1 MEEKSNVV
9 ININGGNN
17 QILPNATEAVQNFNF
32 YANGGEQ
39 KSKAAE
45 TGSKAE
51 SASNAKDVTEGNEGT
66 VNSDEPEIPYI
77 NKVYAKEYA
86 DQLRNCADGREV
98 GIIVAKMVKDA
109 GLFEET
115 AKKEMFIEKIMPFLD
130 HLTKGKSVDN
140 IRKHIRNALDEQNM
154 R

>member
-1 MEEKSNVV
+1 MEDKSNVV

-32 YANGGEQ
+32 YADGSEK
-39 KSKAAE
+39 KSLAVE
-45 TGSKAE
+45 TDTKVE
-51 SASNAKDVTEGNEGT
+51 SASSAKAVIEDEEGT
-66 VNSDEPEIPYI
+66 DNYDELEIPYI

-86 DQLRNCADGREV
+86 DQLRTCADGRAV
-98 GIIVAKMVKDA
+98 GVIVAKMVKDA

-115 AKKEMFIEKIMPFLD
+115 AKKEIFIEKIIPYLD

-140 IRKHIRNALDEQNM
+140 IRKHIRKALDEQNM